1 MEEFYINHGAF
12 RSIAF
17 SPAIAETTI
26 VEYDPNLDSRLVYED
41 GQFIQVPPFDRPK
54 IIELLGPYGAYLQYI
69 IPHPET
75 ETPAKSMA
83 DKGVVFL
90 ELAFDP
96 QEIFKELEKR
106 EIFVHYSVSSR

>member
-1 MEEFYINHGAF
+1 MRFSSCL
-12 RSIAF
+12 RRWSIYSGSTSFA
-17 SPAIAETTI
+17 
-26 VEYDPNLDSRLVYED
+26 
-41 GQFIQVPPFDRPK
+41 RPK

-75 ETPAKSMA
+75 ETLAKSMA